1 MIEWVM
7 TSAIDSDSSVS
18 FAYDNLYRVT
28 GTTQQISSNPS
39 KSISFEYDP
48 VGNRTS
54 MAGPDSHELS
64 FTYTL
69 INQVA
74 SITDVYN
81 NATNYYYD
89 DGGTLTLRTYGNG
102 TKAQYAY
109 DNANRLTLLANKKS
123 DNTVLSSFT
132 YEVDKTGN
140 RTKRTRDTGLA
151 TEKQLKYSYD
161 NIYEI
166 TEVYRLGPDPSTLE
180 TFTYDSVG
188 NRTTDSDYSNYSYNS
203 NNQLTS
209 YDSITFNYDKNG
221 NLTKKTQNGSDITTY
236 TFDYENKITRI
247 DYPDATYSAHK
258 YDALG
263 RRIEKRDRSGNINRY
278 YYDGQN
284 FVAEYDGNNNLVANY
299 VQGFGID
306 NPISMFRGGETYW
319 YHSDALGSI
328 CQMTDSG
335 QAIAR
340 SYDYSAFGKIISES
354 GSRANPF
361 TYTAREY
368 DQESGLYYYREKQKG
383 QAYTLTESRKSELLR
398 SKPWMAQI

>member
-1 MIEWVM
+1 MNSKTSTATFSYDKMGNM
-7 TSAIDSDSSVS
+7 TSATDSDSSVS
-18 FAYDNLYRVT
+18 LAYDNLYRVT
-28 GTTQQISSNPS
+28 GTTQQISLNPS
-39 KSISFEYDP
+39 KSISYEYDP

-54 MAGPDSHELS
+54 MTGPDSHELS
-64 FTYTL
+64 YTYTL

-89 DGGTLTLRTYGNG
+89 DGGRLTLRTFGNG
-102 TKAQYAY
+102 TKAQYSY

-132 YEVDKTGN
+132 YETDKTGN

-151 TEKQLKYSYD
+151 TEKQLKYTYD

-166 TEVYRLGPDPSTLE
+166 TEVYRLSPSPATLE

-209 YDSITFNYDKNG
+209 YDSVTFAYDKNG
-221 NLTKKTQNGSDITTY
+221 NLTKKTENGVGDTIY

-247 DYPDATYSAHK
+247 DYPDSTYSACK

-263 RRIEKRDRSGNINRY
+263 RRIEKRNNDSSIKRY
-278 YYDGQN
+278 VYDDQN
-284 FVAEYDGNNNLVANY
+284 LVAEYDGSNDLLASY
-299 VQGFGID
+299 VQGIGID
-306 NPISMFRGGETYW
+306 RPISMYRDGENYW
-319 YHSDALGSI
+319 YHTDALGSVY
-328 CQMTDSG
+328 QMTDADG
-335 QAIAR
+335 AVQR

-354 GSRANPF
+354 GSLTNPF
-361 TYTAREY
+361 TYTAREH
-368 DQESGLYYYREKQKG
+368 DSDSGLYYYR
-383 QAYTLTESRKSELLR
+383 ARYL
-398 SKPWMAQI
+398 

>member
-1 MIEWVM
+1 
-7 TSAIDSDSSVS
+7 
-18 FAYDNLYRVT
+18 
-28 GTTQQISSNPS
+28 
-39 KSISFEYDP
+39 
-48 VGNRTS
+48 
-54 MAGPDSHELS
+54 
-64 FTYTL
+64 L